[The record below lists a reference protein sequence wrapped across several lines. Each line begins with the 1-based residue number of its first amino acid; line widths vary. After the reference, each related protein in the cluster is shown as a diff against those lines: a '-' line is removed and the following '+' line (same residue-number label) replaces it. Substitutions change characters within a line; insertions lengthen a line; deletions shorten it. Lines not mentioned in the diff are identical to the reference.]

1 VDTNIILKGKQ
12 SGILL
17 ALRDASQ
24 AWYVSSLAKAAG
36 TTYVHACN
44 FINVCEDLGIV
55 NCEKHGKL
63 KVVKLTEKGAK
74 MAEMIFGITTL
85 ISSMSPTPQEQETT
99 AQPVGQQQAAP
110 KEKETPEKKQ

>member
-17 ALRDASQ
+17 ALRDTSQ

-85 ISSMSPTPQEQETT
+85 ISGMSAPTQQQE
-99 AQPVGQQQAAP
+99 APQPVSQQQAAP

>member
-1 VDTNIILKGKQ
+1 MEANIILKGKQ

-17 ALRDASQ
+17 ALRDNGQS
-24 AWYVSSLAKAAG
+24 WYVSSLAKAAG

-44 FINVCEDLGIV
+44 FINTCEELGIV

-74 MAEMIFGITTL
+74 MVEMISGISAL
-85 ISSMSPTPQEQETT
+85 IGSPPVAAA
-99 AQPVGQQQAAP
+99 AQPQAPQPSTQQSA
-110 KEKETPEKKQ
+110 KEKEKEPEKK